1 MSEPF
6 SAQDFLSA
14 YHKDEGRLRK
24 YLRIMETEWK
34 PYISQQIKAMSGSE
48 QDVDDV
54 FQESLYELVANLGSG
69 NFKGKSTLRTYFT
82 TICKYKW
89 MGRLR
94 KDTRREEIRQEVFRS
109 EGVTEPGDELV
120 SYGDLQSLLG
130 QLLDDLGS
138 KCKQVLTLWAEGIP
152 YDQIVQ
158 QLDTSNQATARKRKH
173 DCIERLIAIVT
184 AKPGLKQQLFEYLTA
199 E

>member
-24 YLRIMETEWK
+24 YLHIMEKDWK
-34 PYISQQIKAMSGSE
+34 PYISQQMKAMSGSE

-54 FQESLYELVANLGSG
+54 FQESIYELVANLGSG
-69 NFKGKSTLRTYFT
+69 NFKGKSSLRTYFT

-89 MGRLR
+89 MGRFR
-94 KDTRREEIRQEVFRS
+94 KDTRRGELRQEAFRT
-109 EGVTEPGDELV
+109 EGITEPGDDLV
-120 SYGDLQSLLG
+120 SYSDLKAILG

-138 KCKQVLTLWAEGIP
+138 KCRQVLTLWAEGLP
-152 YDQIVQ
+152 YEEIVQ
-158 QLDTSNQATARKRKH
+158 QLDTNNQATARKRKH
-173 DCIERLIAIVT
+173 DCIERLTSIIAERP
-184 AKPGLKQQLFEYLTA
+184 ALRQQLLEYLTA
-199 E
+199 